1 VAVIVFRPPEGPF
14 RSSLTVPGDKSMSH
28 RALILAALAQGT
40 SQVSNIGPGED
51 VAATKRALEALGV
64 EFTGDRVRSPGA
76 EAWTAPT
83 GPIDAANSGTTMRVM
98 TGALAAQT
106 FRSTLVGDSSLMRRP
121 MARLVAPLRALGAS
135 VEVGPEGCPPVTVGG
150 SHLRGAAVEVSN
162 PSAQV
167 RSAVAFAALQ
177 AEGHST
183 IDSPPGFRDHT
194 ERLFEALA
202 LGRRLSATRFEISPG
217 PVPTISCPVPGDVSS
232 AAFLLAAAALRP
244 GSELT
249 VTGVTLNPGRLGF
262 IEVLEAMGARV
273 ARQVTGMVYGD
284 PVGDL
289 SLTAVPL
296 SGARVAGALTL
307 RTLDELPLV
316 AILATAAEG
325 ETVVSGAG
333 ELRVKESDRI
343 AAAVAM
349 VRALGGSAEELPDGF
364 VVVGGGPLAGGA
376 VHSAGDHRIAM
387 AAAVAAV
394 TASGAVTV
402 EAFEAASVSWPGFQ
416 LALESMWS

>member
-1 VAVIVFRPPEGPF
+1 
-14 RSSLTVPGDKSMSH
+14 
-28 RALILAALAQGT
+28 
-40 SQVSNIGPGED
+40 
-51 VAATKRALEALGV
+51 
-64 EFTGDRVRSPGA
+64 
-76 EAWTAPT
+76 
-83 GPIDAANSGTTMRVM
+83 
-98 TGALAAQT
+98 
-106 FRSTLVGDSSLMRRP
+106 
-121 MARLVAPLRALGAS
+121 
-135 VEVGPEGCPPVTVGG
+135 
-150 SHLRGAAVEVSN
+150 
-162 PSAQV
+162 
-167 RSAVAFAALQ
+167 
-177 AEGHST
+177 
-183 IDSPPGFRDHT
+183 
-194 ERLFEALA
+194 
-202 LGRRLSATRFEISPG
+202 LSATRFEISPG